1 MTSDRQC
8 DVMGT
13 RRLNLNT
20 AVLNLNMT
28 FRRPTSGGGGPPHQ
42 DPAAPTKHRV
52 WRERPMDEVITIC
65 TSQNCTLPR
74 LRAMQAIDVVGA
86 SAYDH
91 SCRPFALN
99 QCANPE
105 RHRVG
110 VSAYASSTSGVF
122 RAIAVPLEGLSPT
135 EA

>member
-28 FRRPTSGGGGPPHQ
+28 RRRPTSGGGGPPHQ

-65 TSQNCTLPR
+65 TSQNCTPKTLPNGYGLSLPPPGPPDAGPLIGTPAACDASHRRGRR
-74 LRAMQAIDVVGA
+74 LR
-86 SAYDH
+86 
-91 SCRPFALN
+91 L
-99 QCANPE
+99 
-105 RHRVG
+105 
-110 VSAYASSTSGVF
+110 
-122 RAIAVPLEGLSPT
+122 
-135 EA
+135 